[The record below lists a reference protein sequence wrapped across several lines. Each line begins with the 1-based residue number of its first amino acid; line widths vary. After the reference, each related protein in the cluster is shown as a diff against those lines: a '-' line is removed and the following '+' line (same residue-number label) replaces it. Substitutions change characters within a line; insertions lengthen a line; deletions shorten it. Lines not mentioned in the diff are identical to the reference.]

1 MKIELIL
8 VSFSARYAYGVVVR
22 MRMRC
27 GKSLSVNNDV
37 PHFASANEDWL
48 SHCVDENGVPLYEG
62 FCFRSLLGHTF

>member
-27 GKSLSVNNDV
+27 GKSPSVNNGV
-37 PHFASANEDWL
+37 PHFASAKVGRATARN
-48 SHCVDENGVPLYEG
+48 VNGVPLYEG
-62 FCFRSLLGHTF
+62 FCFRSLLGHF